1 MHTDSYF
8 VIGKDHVSK
17 HTPCQDHARSI
28 ERDDVRLIVVSDGCS
43 TGRFT
48 DIGARIITC
57 ATTVAFN
64 LLVDTTDSDAL
75 CNETIPQS
83 MLKSIKVLADANKN
97 MMGLITKDMFATCV
111 YAVVTPNAGFIHV
124 IGDGCVILKYIDGS
138 IVSYVYE
145 WQDNRPYYLMYEG
158 EDFKSF
164 TANHK
169 KNDNGIESLM
179 IKKISID
186 TDGTAT
192 TDITYVSIDKVSVG
206 HVIPLTKEMI
216 ADELECITICSD
228 GVTDFKQDKIFEPVE
243 ELIKKVVAFK
253 TATGDLVKRRLTRII
268 VDYAKQNVFP
278 LDDVAVATVYIKQP
292 LKTNDHDTD
301 TR

>member
-64 LLVDTTDSDAL
+64 LLLDTNDKDTL

-83 MLKSIKVLADANKN
+83 MLKSIKVLAEANKN
-97 MMGLITKDMFATCV
+97 MMGLITKDMFATCA
-111 YAVVTPNAGFIHV
+111 YAIVTPNEGFIHV
-124 IGDGCVILKYIDGS
+124 VGDGCVILKYIDGT
-138 IVSYVYE
+138 IISYVYE
-145 WQDNRPYYLMYEG
+145 WQDNRPYYLMYSG
-158 EDFKSF
+158 EDLGSF
-164 TANHK
+164 IANHR
-169 KNDNGIESLM
+169 KNDKGTESLM

-186 TDGTAT
+186 PDGNTT
-192 TDITYVSIDKVSVG
+192 TDITCVPIDKVFEG

-216 ADELECITICSD
+216 TDKLESITICSD
-228 GVTDFKQDKIFEPVE
+228 GITDFKQDKIAVPVE
-243 ELIKKVVAFK
+243 EVIQKVVAFK
-253 TATGDLVKRRLTRII
+253 TAKGDLVKRRLTRILL
-268 VDYAKQNVFP
+268 DYVKQNVFP
-278 LDDVAVATVYIKQP
+278 ADDVAVATICINQP